1 MRDVF
6 PLLLIKLQKIMQIML
21 WPWSQKI
28 FLVGDWASWLF
39 SMGSLKLLQW
49 NKILLRPQFS
59 AVDICVK
66 AFCRASKLPSFTCNM
81 DQSHFSTQLLTANS
95 YWETQHCALAR
106 LYQLPVATQATQ
118 QTVLSLLS
126 PNPSSFRTSLLWK
139 CHDITESR
147 GLPKDCKTYTG

>member
-1 MRDVF
+1 
-6 PLLLIKLQKIMQIML
+6 
-21 WPWSQKI
+21 
-28 FLVGDWASWLF
+28 
-39 SMGSLKLLQW
+39 MGSLKLLQW

-106 LYQLPVATQATQ
+106 LYQSQLKQPSRLFFPFYLPTLQALEHHYSGS
-118 QTVLSLLS
+118 VM
-126 PNPSSFRTSLLWK
+126 TSLK
-139 CHDITESR
+139 AEAFQ
-147 GLPKDCKTYTG
+147 KTVKPTPDK